1 MSVTV
6 NVTNQYITFEIVNDG
21 PEDLKRFYTLEYFES
36 VHMHEHVEIYI
47 QRPEEKRMVG
57 GVGSYQKELTIPYRY
72 FAYVM
77 NDNWVSNQEVEKP
90 NAVKSPFSTEPMVME
105 PRDSLTNVSKSS
117 NNSFMSMDPEDLSVS
132 EKEPT
137 SSMFMFPH
145 SSPMSIDPKEAN
157 KAQETKHA
165 WMSMDP
171 KNLFVSEKE
180 PTTNMSTSMDVSD
193 TSVSGVSSIDK
204 IPVKPLHPTKNEK
217 EHTSVSD
224 TSSTSNFGVQRFFDS
239 LYRNPEGDPTKKVVD
254 EGKDNLTNNGERSS
268 KEEPLLEEIPSK
280 KEEPLPEEIPSK
292 KEIIIIKCRLILQD
306 EMNGWFHEVRN
317 LEEVESNIELTSD
330 GLYYDDIDQMYRL
343 NRRLKMPIYTEELYK
358 INGHWMVIKSNDS
371 IHKTSIDTLD
381 KTNLPKGNYVSTVDD
396 KTSYFFSGSWM

>member
-90 NAVKSPFSTEPMVME
+90 NAVNVPQTAPENKSSPFSIEPMDVE
-105 PRDSLTNVSKSS
+105 PQKSVSMSS
-117 NNSFMSMDPEDLSVS
+117 NNSFMSMDPED
-132 EKEPT
+132 
-137 SSMFMFPH
+137 
-145 SSPMSIDPKEAN
+145 
-157 KAQETKHA
+157 
-165 WMSMDP
+165 
-171 KNLFVSEKE
+171 LFVSEKE

-280 KEEPLPEEIPSK
+280 KEEPLPEEIQ
-292 KEIIIIKCRLILQD
+292 EIIIIKCRLILQD